1 MQPQH
6 LHDACD
12 AVVKALHENVAPV
25 DGWTMPELRR
35 VTGLTVGAFAAALI
49 QLRRDGK
56 VHPYDLA
63 LTRAAWPVAEPV
75 TVTGA
80 GGLSPSLVEAVAAE
94 VRAEGANRKAARTCG
109 LGAVVD
115 RPSIGAQLQEKAM
128 HDAPL
133 LAAGIVRDR
142 WAPTWERL
150 CRHAQA
156 KGQKPVIAMIAL
168 LDQALDQGLDRAL
181 DSAREEERAA

>member
-1 MQPQH
+1 MN
-6 LHDACD
+6 DAAD
-12 AVVKALHENVAPV
+12 VVVKAMQAHEAPAT
-25 DGWTMPELRR
+25 GWSMPDLRQ

-49 QLRRDGK
+49 QLRREGRL
-56 VHPYDLA
+56 HPFELA
-63 LTRAAWPVAEPV
+63 LTRAAWPVAAVVEPV
-75 TVTGA
+75 AAPT
-80 GGLSPSLVEAVAAE
+80 LVEAVAAE

-109 LGAVVD
+109 LGPVVD
-115 RPSIGAQLQEKAM
+115 RPSIGAQLQEKAL

-133 LAAGIVRDR
+133 LAMGLVRDR

-156 KGQKPVIAMIAL
+156 TGQKPVIAMIAL

-181 DSAREEERAA
+181 DGAREEERAA